1 MDLNQLIYILNWFS
15 TKLQNI
21 NIKGQIIK
29 NNKLL
34 ILPKY
39 FFKTLVAILLVLFFY
54 FTFSSAK
61 EEQKE
66 NQSLEQT
73 QLVQDIDKL
82 ADIEI
87 TASNYEYVN
96 EMVTFSKEFHISK
109 LQILIDNSFSD
120 NKITNAEF
128 NVINELFKE
137 KVDYTILLRK
147 KQALLNNIK
156 NI

>member
-1 MDLNQLIYILNWFS
+1 M
-15 TKLQNI
+15 
-21 NIKGQIIK
+21 
-29 NNKLL
+29 
-34 ILPKY
+34 PKY
-39 FFKTLVAILLVLFFY
+39 FFKTLIAILLVLFFY
-54 FTFSSAK
+54 FTFSNAK

-109 LQILIDNSFSD
+109 LQTLIDNSFSD

-128 NVINELFKE
+128 NIINKLFKE